1 MRKPK
6 FITLYGKKRSGKNTV
21 AKAIRSYIRKQKIL
35 RLFGLGKKI
44 QWKVRKEASFAKPL
58 RQIIGI
64 LYDIPD
70 EILYDDSK
78 KNTLVNVM
86 WEDLEIDSDKSGPM
100 TLRELLQ
107 ALGTD
112 LFREKWSRG
121 IWAQIPFRKDYFDNS
136 LILITDSRFENELR
150 MTRKHQGINIHIIRP
165 GKTQTDTHAS
175 ENQEIPEELFDFT
188 IIGKEGIPALTMQV
202 YKLLD
207 ENFERIF
214 G

>member
-21 AKAIRSYIRKQKIL
+21 ANLVREYVVARKMLWNI
-35 RLFGLGKKI
+35 
-44 QWKVRKEASFAKPL
+44 KEASFAQPL

-70 EILYDDSK
+70 EILFNDSMK
-78 KNTLVNVM
+78 DMLLDIT
-86 WEDLEIDSDKSGPM
+86 WEEININNGKSGRM
-100 TLRELLQ
+100 TYRELLQ

-112 LFREKWSRG
+112 LFREQWSHN
-121 IWAQIPFRKDYFDNS
+121 IWALIPFRTQYPNNS
-136 LILITDSRFENELR
+136 LILITDARFENELR
-150 MTRKHQGINIHIIRP
+150 MSRKHQGINIHIVRP
-165 GKTQTDTHAS
+165 GDKQEDTHAS
-175 ENQEIPEELFDFT
+175 ENQDIPEELFDFT
-188 IIGKEGIPALTMQV
+188 IIGKEGVLALAIQV

-214 G
+214 S